1 MGRALNRRATR
12 AAHFNGV
19 VQLALGVDLQTPVDA
34 GILALEG
41 TLQKLHLVF
50 NDDTM
55 LQPPASFARDY
66 HDANALAAQLHAE
79 NTRRQQRGLPERPID
94 ERLLAAHRHGLPE
107 CAGVALGVDRLLAL
121 KLGADNLVE
130 TISFGWDSA

>member
-1 MGRALNRRATR
+1 
-12 AAHFNGV
+12 V
-19 VQLALGVDLQTPVDA
+19 
-34 GILALEG
+34 
-41 TLQKLHLVF
+41 
-50 NDDTM
+50 
-55 LQPPASFARDY
+55 
-66 HDANALAAQLHAE
+66 
-79 NTRRQQRGLPERPID
+79 D

>member
-1 MGRALNRRATR
+1 
-12 AAHFNGV
+12 
-19 VQLALGVDLQTPVDA
+19 
-34 GILALEG
+34 
-41 TLQKLHLVF
+41 
-50 NDDTM
+50 
-55 LQPPASFARDY
+55 
-66 HDANALAAQLHAE
+66 LHAE